1 MVVVET
7 LEQLNLYYKLL
18 EKLPLIKALV
28 MWGQEAIPDDFQKDS
43 RIHTFKNFLELG
55 KDINNNIMDQIMQK
69 QKPGTCA
76 CLIYTSG
83 TTGNPKGV
91 MLSHDNLVFNSTSMI
106 IDIIRSAPADMK
118 LEPSE

>member
-55 KDINNNIMDQIMQK
+55 KDINNNVMDQIMQK
-69 QKPGTCA
+69 QKPGACA

-106 IDIIRSAPADMK
+106 IDIIRSAPVDMK

>member
-7 LEQLNLYYKLL
+7 LEQLNLYYKIL

-28 MWGQEAIPDDFQKDS
+28 MWGQEAISEDFQKDS
-43 RIHTFKNFLELG
+43 RIHSFKNFLELG
-55 KDINNNIMDQIMQK
+55 KDINNNVMDQIMQK

-106 IDIIRSAPADMK
+106 IDIIRSAPVDMK